1 MSSGAFELISLTMR
15 YVFTGLM
22 LLIVLRAAR
31 GALVD
36 SRRAARLRRLSPM
49 TGLSGELVL
58 LDALPKLPRG
68 MRWPVIREGS
78 IGASRRADIRIR
90 HSSLRGRHALFQL
103 TESGLTIRTHAAAR
117 MRDSLGNPAKEL
129 TLLDGDSFYLGSA
142 RLLLVLSVPDLPRRP
157 VRTDYGDEP
166 ESDLFDIDAWLDER
180 PVQSDP
186 EVSPIFDTRPDP
198 FDGESL
204 HARPRASAR
213 PVRRPEPPRRAPDS
227 DSVSPIFDADRI
239 VSTKPS
245 RTNRINPRAFL
256 DEEESDDLFKT
267 DEKF

>member
-1 MSSGAFELISLTMR
+1 MASNAFELLSLTMR

-58 LDALPKLPRG
+58 LDALPRIPRG
-68 MRWPVIREGS
+68 MRWPVIREGA

-103 TESGLTIRTHAAAR
+103 TESGLSIRTHAAAR

-166 ESDLFDIDAWLDER
+166 ETDLFDVDAWLDEH
-180 PVQSDP
+180 PVHSDP
-186 EVSPIFDTRPDP
+186 DVSPIFDVRPDP
-198 FDGESL
+198 FDSEPL
-204 HARPRASAR
+204 HARPREQR
-213 PVRRPEPPRRAPDS
+213 PVRRPAPPRRAPGS

-239 VSTKPS
+239 VPANPKRSA
-245 RTNRINPRAFL
+245 RINPRAFL
-256 DEEESDDLFKT
+256 EEEESDDLFNT
-267 DEKF
+267 DDKF

>member
-1 MSSGAFELISLTMR
+1 MSSGAFELLSLTMR

-58 LDALPKLPRG
+58 LDALPKIPRG
-68 MRWPVIREGS
+68 MRWPVIREGA
-78 IGASRRADIRIR
+78 IGASRRSDIRIR
-90 HSSLRGRHALFQL
+90 HASLRGRHALFQL
-103 TESGLTIRTHAAAR
+103 TESGLSVRTHAAAR

-157 VRTDYGDEP
+157 VRTDYDSGEP
-166 ESDLFDIDAWLDER
+166 EADLFDVDAWLDEHE
-180 PVQSDP
+180 VHSDP
-186 EVSPIFDTRPDP
+186 SVSPIFDTQPDP
-198 FDGESL
+198 FDTEPL
-204 HARPRASAR
+204 YARPRARR
-213 PVRRPEPPRRAPDS
+213 PVKRPEPPRRAADS

-239 VSTKPS
+239 VSTKPKRS
-245 RTNRINPRAFL
+245 GRINPRAFL

-267 DEKF
+267 DDTF